1 MSCIPV
7 RRLKNAITGA
17 PAVTTPAVQNAVKA
31 VHATLK
37 VAISKL
43 NDGGGKRI
51 WSSPAS
57 SLTEILDP
65 RGASKLSNFTW
76 NRNCN
81 WCDTPPKPSYI
92 TMYKKPIKQGSPL
105 ANCGWVRV
113 LRHMSPENIA
123 VSGPLAWCLSKLCHG
138 RTKLST
144 KNAVLLPNPN
154 VYLQNIGPFKYLGI
168 KVVTSSSNKEPYQVH
183 PSTNYI
189 KLQGTAAPQVV
200 QLIFEAHL
208 WGNSMLRPQSW
219 NDLQAQAP
227 TNVVTSGATKSPCFK
242 RSDFSSHWWQ
252 LEKWRMETGK
262 TSKNHNK

>member
-1 MSCIPV
+1 METAGMDTCLGQGFASYVPRKHRRFRPPGVMSKPC
-7 RRLKNAITGA
+7 
-17 PAVTTPAVQNAVKA
+17 
-31 VHATLK
+31 
-37 VAISKL
+37 
-43 NDGGGKRI
+43 
-51 WSSPAS
+51 
-57 SLTEILDP
+57 
-65 RGASKLSNFTW
+65 SKLS
-76 NRNCN
+76 
-81 WCDTPPKPSYI
+81 
-92 TMYKKPIKQGSPL
+92 
-105 ANCGWVRV
+105 
-113 LRHMSPENIA
+113 
-123 VSGPLAWCLSKLCHG
+123 HG

-144 KNAVLLPNPN
+144 KNAVLLPNPT

-168 KVVTSSSNKEPYQVH
+168 KVVTSSSNKETYQVH

-252 LEKWRMETGK
+252 LVKWRMETGK
-262 TSKNHNK
+262 TSKNHNKEPFFWFDSFGKGLVVWLDQIGIQNQDQNMECSMRIMRLSLIIPCGNQTVKPG